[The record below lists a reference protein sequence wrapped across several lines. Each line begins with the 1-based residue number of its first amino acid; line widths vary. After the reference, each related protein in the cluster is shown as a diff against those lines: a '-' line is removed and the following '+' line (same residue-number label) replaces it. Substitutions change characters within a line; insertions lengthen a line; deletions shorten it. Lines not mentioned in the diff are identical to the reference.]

1 MINLLKAEF
10 TKIRKEKTFLI
21 SLVIVIVA
29 SILIS
34 FLYLGLELM
43 VNNQAIEEI
52 PLIEFTGKGIF
63 LGSFSPTQNV
73 GIIIPIVLSM
83 IITREFSY
91 GTIRNKVI
99 SGHDK
104 TTIFLSIA
112 IVNLIIGLFLFL
124 INLLSSL
131 LFGSLIMGYGSAMTV
146 NEFLFILKSIGLGLL
161 IYSSIIMFTIL
172 ISMTVKSLG
181 PTLIIVILS
190 LLFLSLLGTLNQL
203 PGVPD
208 NIESIISIIPTYQL
222 VNLTNIDTYFVLKSI
237 ITAILLNA
245 VFIMLGIYI
254 FNKQDL
260 K

>member
-99 SGHDK
+99 SGHNK
-104 TTIFLSIA
+104 ITIFLSIT

-124 INLLSSL
+124 VNILSSL
-131 LFGSLIMGYGSAMTV
+131 LFGSLIMGYGTAFTA
-146 NEFLFILKSIGLGLL
+146 NEILFILKTIGLGLL
-161 IYSSIIMFTIL
+161 IYSSIVMFTIL
-172 ISMTVKSLG
+172 IAMTVKSLG

-190 LLFLSLLGTLNQL
+190 LLFLGLIGSLNQI
-203 PGVPD
+203 PGVP
-208 NIESIISIIPTYQL
+208 NSIEIFISIIPSYQL
-222 VNLTNIDTYFVLKSI
+222 INLANMNTDLVLKSTI
-237 ITAILLNA
+237 MAIVLNV
-245 VFIMLGIYI
+245 VFVALGIYI